1 MNCLITGI
9 TGFLGPHLARLLIK
23 EGHNVYGILRGTRGS
38 EQEIK
43 DLLTEEEFSKITFF
57 YGELCKFTRLNVNEF

>member
-9 TGFLGPHLARLLIK
+9 TGFLGPHLARQLIK
-23 EGHNVYGILRGTRGS
+23 EGHKVYGILRGTRGS

-43 DLLTEEEFSKITFF
+43 DLLTQEEFNKIT
-57 YGELCKFTRLNVNEF
+57 LI

>member
-9 TGFLGPHLARLLIK
+9 TGFLGPHLARKLIK
-23 EGHNVYGILRGTRGS
+23 EGHHVYGILRGTRGS

-43 DLLTEEEFSKITFF
+43 DLLKNKRYYSIALLNAILIQK
-57 YGELCKFTRLNVNEF
+57 GEDNI

>member
-9 TGFLGPHLARLLIK
+9 TGFLGPHLAKKLIK
-23 EGHNVYGILRGTRGS
+23 DGHNVYGILRGTRGS

-43 DLLTEEEFSKITFF
+43 DLLSQGRI
-57 YGELCKFTRLNVNEF
+57 